1 MKQSDIEKDYWR
13 YYVQIPYKSP
23 VSKTYIDENGKE
35 HTEMGHIDK
44 RRCPPC

>member
-23 VSKTYIDENGKE
+23 VSKTYVDENGKNIQNINV
-35 HTEMGHIDK
+35 HSLSS
-44 RRCPPC
+44 